1 MSCSEFNRERIVQGG
16 TCADEEDPQVQL
28 VSGSGWL
35 ERLGVP
41 PLIKNSPAEPF
52 LVHYY
57 RYSSTQSR
65 TEVTADLDVTFWNK
79 ILPK

>member
-1 MSCSEFNRERIVQGG
+1 MYNSKFDLQLMFQGGSCSS
-16 TCADEEDPQVQL
+16 EEEPQVKL

-57 RYSSTQSR
+57 RYIP
-65 TEVTADLDVTFWNK
+65 DVQFIDEK
-79 ILPK
+79 